1 MKSPKDVSQLQ
12 YITTT
17 EDIAAMIDIV
27 EVCGD
32 AGDMPS
38 VNAVQK
44 ILRRTINI
52 TCLTLVFSFDSMLH
66 VLPTSNPFGNLT
78 HLNVNAT
85 HSAVAQFL
93 FHHPRITSLVLG
105 TCHAPICPL
114 SHISL
119 LFLKTLTCP
128 PSCVRALA
136 SVATPLTNLA
146 SHGTISQ
153 DTNLPQTP
161 LLQLLNFT
169 TIPTSSTIT
178 TLDLNINHPTTSLL
192 QRISSAAPALRVL
205 RLTESPFPNEVSHSF
220 EIRTIDG
227 LM

>member
-66 VLPTSNPFGNLT
+66 VLPTRTLLVISPILMST
-78 HLNVNAT
+78 RHIVPL
-85 HSAVAQFL
+85 HSF
-93 FHHPRITSLVLG
+93 FFITPESQVSYWGLAMPQYV
-105 TCHAPICPL
+105 P
-114 SHISL
+114 SH
-119 LFLKTLTCP
+119 T
-128 PSCVRALA
+128 
-136 SVATPLTNLA
+136 
-146 SHGTISQ
+146 
-153 DTNLPQTP
+153 
-161 LLQLLNFT
+161 
-169 TIPTSSTIT
+169 
-178 TLDLNINHPTTSLL
+178 
-192 QRISSAAPALRVL
+192 
-205 RLTESPFPNEVSHSF
+205 SHSYF
-220 EIRTIDG
+220 
-227 LM
+227 